1 MKRFS
6 GRKQITGFLTL
17 LCILL
22 FSTTAMAA
30 EITEKNQ
37 TTAAVQSGSIETD
50 NQIIKNTP
58 VKPATESDDE
68 TLTEEIGPGI
78 KKKAEPVK
86 TEPKVPVY
94 VKGESLGIFTATA
107 YCPGSDETANQLR
120 TYSGTIPRP
129 QHTISADITILPLG
143 TKVMIDG
150 IIYTVEDIG
159 SSVKGNKVD
168 IFFSSRDEAL
178 AFGRQ
183 KKELFAVTES

>member
-1 MKRFS
+1 MKSFS
-6 GRKQITGFLTL
+6 GHKQITGFLTL

-37 TTAAVQSGSIETD
+37 TTAEVQSGNVGTD
-50 NQIIKNTP
+50 NQIIKNSTGE
-58 VKPATESDDE
+58 PAAESNDE
-68 TLTEEIGPGI
+68 TLTEETGPGI

-86 TEPKVPVY
+86 TEPEEPVY

-107 YCPGSDETANQLR
+107 YCPGSEDSANQLR
-120 TYSGTIPRP
+120 TYSGTVPRP

-143 TKVMIDG
+143 TKVMIDD
-150 IIYTVEDIG
+150 IVYTVEDIG
-159 SSVKGNKVD
+159 SSVKGEKVD

-183 KKELFAVTES
+183 TKELFAVTES